1 MLLRFYDDFMSCLTD
16 TLNECI
22 VHIHHVNVVAPTI
35 DLAKIII
42 REFCFSAAGAIK
54 LCCWE
59 YGFDNDGE
67 IWATLIA
74 NLNEA
79 ELEGLPTNNLITE
92 RDFSIFDRLA
102 KVANS
107 RNNIESQKY

>member
-1 MLLRFYDDFMSCLTD
+1 MPAQTD
-16 TLNECI
+16 AQNEFI
-22 VHIHHVNVVAPTI
+22 VHIHHVAPTS

-42 REFCFSAAGAIK
+42 REFCVGARAAIK
-54 LCCWE
+54 MQCSRE

-92 RDFSIFDRLA
+92 RDFSIFDSLA

-107 RNNIESQKY
+107 RNRILKAKSIRSNMTFC